1 MKEYNTC
8 ITMISSTEDN
18 FNFLNLFKTDFK
30 NYIKG
35 IEKKENSIIISFFDN
50 TTMEIKIANSEKTQT
65 QLSGMINYYSKLD
78 IENKE
83 VLENLIRQF
92 QISNNLMYIHFD
104 TNNDDMRTDTI
115 INCIYE
121 IAREVGGILIYPN
134 LSIFTNTGELLISK
148 DGKSNVKSFYASAK
162 KTKLIDD
169 NIEFSDE
176 DRERIEKNVNFLKD
190 RNIPYKEDMK
200 LIPSKSNTELSDVE
214 MIYSNLI
221 LDYILAT
228 MSATFPGEVN
238 QEHWDDIYF
247 IIKSL
252 YAIEPYMSDDYKDL
266 LEDIRNNRPVDKIK
280 MTWLYEKCAISMWV
294 LGLWDF
300 PNQYSECD
308 VDRMNEIL
316 FSNENN
322 KDQLP
327 DLFLKMLDP
336 EKKELKFSNL
346 QMKSYEEILEK
357 ADLLNRYKWACDNA
371 KVNNE
376 EVDFKI
382 SMPILNNQ
390 LLAFYQIL
398 NWNPNIPIKNIEKNK

>member
-1 MKEYNTC
+1 
-8 ITMISSTEDN
+8 
-18 FNFLNLFKTDFK
+18 
-30 NYIKG
+30 
-35 IEKKENSIIISFFDN
+35 
-50 TTMEIKIANSEKTQT
+50 MEIKIANSEKTQT

>member
-18 FNFLNLFKTDFK
+18 FDFLNLFKTDFK

-50 TTMEIKIANSEKTQT
+50 TTMEINIANSEKTQN

-176 DRERIEKNVNFLKD
+176 DRERIEKNRF
-190 RNIPYKEDMK
+190 
-200 LIPSKSNTELSDVE
+200 
-214 MIYSNLI
+214 IY
-221 LDYILAT
+221 
-228 MSATFPGEVN
+228 
-238 QEHWDDIYF
+238 
-247 IIKSL
+247 
-252 YAIEPYMSDDYKDL
+252 
-266 LEDIRNNRPVDKIK
+266 
-280 MTWLYEKCAISMWV
+280 
-294 LGLWDF
+294 
-300 PNQYSECD
+300 
-308 VDRMNEIL
+308 
-316 FSNENN
+316 
-322 KDQLP
+322 
-327 DLFLKMLDP
+327 
-336 EKKELKFSNL
+336 
-346 QMKSYEEILEK
+346 
-357 ADLLNRYKWACDNA
+357 
-371 KVNNE
+371 
-376 EVDFKI
+376 
-382 SMPILNNQ
+382 
-390 LLAFYQIL
+390 
-398 NWNPNIPIKNIEKNK
+398 